1 MKILV
6 MRDKSYAVAYHQSY
20 LLATVLHDLMQDGTT
35 SFLITT
41 YKWRCSMSKVMVM
54 YYSGSGHTKRQ
65 AQEVCQKVAKIIN
78 QFVAGKA

>member
-6 MRDKSYAVAYHQSY
+6 MRDESYTVAYHQSY

-41 YKWRCSMSKVMVM
+41 WRCSMSKVMVM

-65 AQEVCQKVAKIIN
+65 AEVVCQKVAKIIN